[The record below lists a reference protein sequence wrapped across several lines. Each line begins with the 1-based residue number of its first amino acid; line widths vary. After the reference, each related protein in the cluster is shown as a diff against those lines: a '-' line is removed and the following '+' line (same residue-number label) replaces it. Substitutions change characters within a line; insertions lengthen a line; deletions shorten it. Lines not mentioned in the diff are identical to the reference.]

1 MSDSMVDLY
10 AKKGSAR
17 MLLAFARAYP
27 GRTTLALLALI
38 LAGVLDGLGLSMI
51 LGMLNLA
58 AGTEEE
64 PSAPEQAAL
73 DVVNWLGLSP
83 TTTTLLFIGVSL
95 IAVKACIVLL
105 ANRQV
110 GYTVA
115 HVATDLRL
123 RLIKAV
129 TRSRWR
135 YYLSQPVGSLS
146 NAVATEAHRASEGFF
161 HGAVMATQTINAL
174 IYASLALLISLQA
187 SLIALI
193 FGGVVLGLLHF
204 LIRKAGRAGRDQ
216 TGLMKS
222 LLAVMTDQLG
232 AVKPLKA
239 MAREDHIDALMSSQ
253 TRDLKHALKHQVMAK
268 AGLTA
273 LQEPLLAI
281 LVGIGFFYFLVQ
293 MNLPM
298 ATVTMMI
305 FLIAR
310 SVNHLAKAQRSLQN
324 MAISESAYWSL
335 VETIDQAEAQREPA
349 RGHLKPSLDQGIE
362 FRDVVFRYDRQPVID
377 GLNCLIPSGQ
387 LTVLSGPSGAGKTT
401 VIDLASGLLHA
412 DQGTILID
420 GQSINDIDHHQWR
433 RMIGYVPQDPLLINE
448 SVFLNLTLGD
458 EGISRE
464 RAMDALK
471 QADALDF
478 IDALPEGL
486 DARLGERGGRL
497 SGGQRQRLAIA
508 RALIHEPR
516 LLILDEATSSLD
528 DVSEAAIVET
538 VSRLKGRLTLLAV
551 SHDQAMVDA
560 ADQLI
565 RLQAAS
571 PEHRPRRVRSD
582 R

>member
-1 MSDSMVDLY
+1 MSGSSVGDNHR
-10 AKKGSAR
+10 KGSAR

-27 GRTTLALLALI
+27 GRTGLALLALI
-38 LAGVLDGLGLSMI
+38 IAGVLDGLGLSMI

-58 AGTEEE
+58 TDTEDS

-73 DVVNWLGLSP
+73 DVVAWLGLSP
-83 TTTTLLFIGVSL
+83 TTTTLLVIGVAL

-123 RLIKAV
+123 RLIEAV

-135 YYLSQPVGSLS
+135 YYLSQPVGKLS

-174 IYASLALLISLQA
+174 IYASLALLISLKA
-187 SLIALI
+187 SLIALL
-193 FGGVVLGLLHF
+193 FGGVLLGLLHF
-204 LIRKAGRAGRDQ
+204 LVRKAGRAGRDQ

-253 TRDLKHALKHQVMAK
+253 SRDLKRALKHQVMAK

-293 MNLPM
+293 MELPI
-298 ATVTMMI
+298 ATVMMMI

-310 SVNHLAKAQRSLQN
+310 AVNHLAKAQRSLQHL
-324 MAISESAYWSL
+324 AISESAYWSL
-335 VETIDQAEAQREPA
+335 IETIDQAEGEREPA
-349 RGHLKPSLDQGIE
+349 RGHLRPTLDQGIE
-362 FRDVVFRYDRQPVID
+362 FQEVVFTYDRRPVID
-377 GLNCLIPSGQ
+377 KLSCLIPAGQ

-401 VIDLASGLLHA
+401 LIDLAAGLLHA
-412 DQGTILID
+412 DDGRILID
-420 GQSINDIDHHQWR
+420 DQLIEDIDHHQWR

-458 EGISRE
+458 ESISRE
-464 RAMDALK
+464 RAIEALD
-471 QADALDF
+471 QADALSF
-478 IDALPEGL
+478 IEAMPDGLNAL
-486 DARLGERGGRL
+486 LGERGGRL

-508 RALIHEPR
+508 RALIHSPR

-528 DVSEAAIVET
+528 EVSEAAIVET
-538 VSRLKGRLTLLAV
+538 ICRLKGQLTLLAV
-551 SHDQAMVDA
+551 SHDRALVDA
-560 ADQLI
+560 ADQRI
-565 RLQAAS
+565 RLQAADPGS
-571 PEHRPRRVRSD
+571 GPDLGRTS
-582 R
+582 

>member
-1 MSDSMVDLY
+1 MKPSGTKQPSQ
-10 AKKGSAR
+10 GSGR

-27 GRTTLALLALI
+27 GRTLLALLALI
-38 LAGVLDGLGLSMI
+38 VAGVLDGLGLSMI

-58 AGTEEE
+58 TGTSEN

-73 DVVNWLGLSP
+73 DVVAMLGLEPS
-83 TTTTLLFIGVSL
+83 TTLLLILGVTL
-95 IAVKACIVLL
+95 IAIKACIVLL

-123 RLIKAV
+123 RLIRAV

-135 YYLSQPVGSLS
+135 YYLAQPVGKLS

-174 IYASLALLISLQA
+174 IYAALALMISLKA
-187 SLIALI
+187 SLIALT
-193 FGGVVLGLLHF
+193 FGGILLGLLHF
-204 LIRKAGRAGRDQ
+204 LVRTAGKAGRDQ

-222 LLAVMTDQLG
+222 LLSVMTDQLG

-239 MAREDHIDALMSSQ
+239 MARESHIDALMSSQ
-253 TRDLKHALKHQVMAK
+253 TRDLKIALKHQVMAK

-298 ATVTMMI
+298 ATVMMMI

-310 SVNHLAKAQRSLQN
+310 SVNHLAKAQRSLQH

-335 VETIDQAEAQREPA
+335 TETILQAEAEHEPP
-349 RGHLKPSLDQGIE
+349 RGHLTPTLEQAIE
-362 FRDVVFRYDRQPVID
+362 FDRVSFAYDGEPVIKEVSFT
-377 GLNCLIPSGQ
+377 IPSGQ
-387 LTVLSGPSGAGKTT
+387 LTVLTGPSGSGKTT
-401 VIDLASGLLHA
+401 LIDLAAGLLHA
-412 DQGTILID
+412 DQGRILID
-420 GQSINDIDHHQWR
+420 GQDINDIDHHRWR
-433 RMIGYVPQDPLLINE
+433 RLIGYIPQDPLLIND
-448 SVFLNLTLGD
+448 SVFHNLTLGD
-458 EGISRE
+458 DDVGEE
-464 RAMDALK
+464 RAIAALRM
-471 QADALDF
+471 ADAWDF
-478 IDALPEGL
+478 VRALPEGL
-486 DARLGERGGRL
+486 ETPLGERGGRL

-508 RALIHEPR
+508 RALIHRPR

-528 DVSEAAIVET
+528 DVAEAAIVDT
-538 VSRLKGRLTLLAV
+538 IGRLKGKLTLLAV
-551 SHDQAMVDA
+551 SHDNAMVDA

-565 RLQAAS
+565 RLADGQTNLTTLS
-571 PEHRPRRVRSD
+571 
-582 R
+582 

>member
-1 MSDSMVDLY
+1 MNEQ
-10 AKKGSAR
+10 AHPKQGAAR

-27 GRTTLALLALI
+27 GRTALALLALI
-38 LAGVLDGLGLSMI
+38 VAGVLDGLGLSMI

-58 AGTEEE
+58 TGTEEE

-73 DVVNWLGLSP
+73 DVVAWLGLEA
-83 TTTTLLFIGVSL
+83 TTTTLLVIGVAL

-174 IYASLALLISLQA
+174 IYAALALLISLQA
-187 SLIALI
+187 SLIALV

-204 LIRKAGRAGRDQ
+204 LVRKAGRAGRDQ

-239 MAREDHIDALMSSQ
+239 MAREDHIDALMSGQ
-253 TRDLKHALKHQVMAK
+253 TRDLKKALKHQVMAK

-298 ATVTMMI
+298 ATVMMMI

-310 SVNHLAKAQRSLQN
+310 SVNHLAKAQRSLQH

-335 VETIDQAEAQREPA
+335 VETIEQAEAQREPA
-349 RGHLKPSLDQGIE
+349 RGHRSPSLDQAIE
-362 FRDVVFRYDRQPVID
+362 FQDVVFRYDRHVVID
-377 GLNCLIPSGQ
+377 HLSCRIPAGQ

-401 VIDLASGLLHA
+401 VIDLAAGLLHA
-412 DQGTILID
+412 DSGRILID
-420 GQSINDIDHHQWR
+420 GQAIEEIDHFQWR

-458 EGISRE
+458 GDISRE
-464 RAMDALK
+464 RAMEALR

-478 IDALPEGL
+478 VEALPEGL
-486 DARLGERGGRL
+486 DTPLGERGGRL

-508 RALIHEPR
+508 RALIHHPR

-528 DVSEAAIVET
+528 DAAEAAVVET
-538 VSRLKGRLTLLAV
+538 VCRLKGQLTLLAV
-551 SHDQAMVDA
+551 SHDTLMVEA
-560 ADQLI
+560 ADQHI
-565 RLQAAS
+565 RLQATDPSEAS
-571 PEHRPRRVRSD
+571 GPV
-582 R
+582 